1 MYLTGFDAPP
11 THIMY
16 IDKLLRDHN
25 LIQAISR
32 INRVW
37 KDKPEGMI
45 IDYIGITENLD
56 AAFKSYNESDVKGA
70 MVPTEEIVTY
80 MKNKHLELCNFF
92 TVDIGSDKNFKER
105 KQGAYLAN
113 AMEDILDEP
122 KVREKFIQNVAELT
136 KAYAVCTPNPAC
148 MEVEEDLRF
157 FQMMRRIM
165 SKSITGILYTPPEKE
180 DAIRDLVEEGIS
192 ADEKIRFFDIK
203 YDDAKID
210 LNEEY
215 MEKIKQIPQKNLK
228 MELAHKL
235 LDDAIK
241 ARLKGNLKRQK
252 SFLERIERTLSRY
265 HGKFESSETLYPQ
278 FVDVAKDINKEKERE
293 KELQLSDEEIAFYD
307 IILLGKD
314 YVKSDEMVR
323 QIARDVTASLKK
335 NLKID
340 WLNQEHVKS
349 EIRVAVASVLLK
361 AEFPTEQI
369 DKLIPVIMRQ
379 TESNYGEMEFDN

>member
-1 MYLTGFDAPP
+1 MNQ
-11 THIMY
+11 H
-16 IDKLLRDHN
+16 
-25 LIQAISR
+25 
-32 INRVW
+32 
-37 KDKPEGMI
+37 
-45 IDYIGITENLD
+45 
-56 AAFKSYNESDVKGA
+56 
-70 MVPTEEIVTY
+70 
-80 MKNKHLELCNFF
+80 
-92 TVDIGSDKNFKER
+92 
-105 KQGAYLAN
+105 
-113 AMEDILDEP
+113 
-122 KVREKFIQNVAELT
+122 VREKFILNVAELT

-265 HGKFESSETLYPQ
+265 HGKS
-278 FVDVAKDINKEKERE
+278 
-293 KELQLSDEEIAFYD
+293 
-307 IILLGKD
+307 
-314 YVKSDEMVR
+314 
-323 QIARDVTASLKK
+323 
-335 NLKID
+335 
-340 WLNQEHVKS
+340 
-349 EIRVAVASVLLK
+349 
-361 AEFPTEQI
+361 
-369 DKLIPVIMRQ
+369 
-379 TESNYGEMEFDN
+379 